1 MKKFAFILF
10 FLPATGALASGNI
23 SDLFAALDKDGNGA
37 LSKEEASAESRLA
50 AAFDEIDSDG
60 DGQISRAEF
69 DKYQSN

>member
-10 FLPATGALASGNI
+10 FLPAMGAFAT

-37 LSKEEASAESRLA
+37 ISKAEAAAESRLA
-50 AAFDEIDSDG
+50 AVFDEYDTDG